1 MRPDHPRSTLTPT
14 IPCLPAAR
22 LLTLPAA
29 RRSPAPLSARTTCT
43 LDFTSAAAH
52 TPAPAAPALA
62 PAAPAHVLAL
72 GAATPAAATPAH
84 VLALG
89 AATPV
94 PALAAAPPAAERP
107 GPRSEPEIA
116 DPGLARLVPVVRVLA
131 APGSLLPARAWCS
144 LDMTGPSPA
153 PAPLAHGLTFPPAS
167 LLSAP
172 AARTPALSGR
182 TWCSLAVAA
191 PCPPP
196 ISATFQ
202 PATKASAAP
211 VSARGLAISPAPWL
225 LVPAGPAPELPART
239 SCSLDVVDPVAELLP
254 SDWGIKGVY
263 PVLVA
268 PVVASGRAG
277 LSARVSCEL
286 VPPPAPAEVAARVRL
301 LLPLA
306 ATAEPHAPVDARPPV
321 SVANGFAPP
330 VSMANG
336 SVANG
341 SVAEPVAAG
350 DVRREHENAGES
362 VAAGGPRE
370 STAEPVPGLRDRG
383 RNGGRGQWR
392 RFGGRA
398 KELAGVVVAV
408 LVALVM
414 GGCGVGGE
422 QPGSTSAAASTDPAG
437 KDALVGAVKA
447 LQGTTYGYTMKIDNG
462 TVTGVVD
469 PTGKRQARLDSVA
482 SGVKF
487 SLEGIVLG
495 GGERYFRT
503 SIPAAGVSSKKWYRF
518 DRTKVTRTEIIGL
531 FETKDPTS
539 SQDFVARVARARLED
554 GGKITGT
561 YDLTRG
567 GDLGLAD
574 QAGLTALGERAKAV
588 PFVVT
593 LDAQGRL
600 ASVRVTVPAYA
611 GAAERTL
618 TVDYRDQGK
627 PAQVTVPKAAEV
639 APANAAVYNLLN
651 N

>member
-1 MRPDHPRSTLTPT
+1 MSTRGL
-14 IPCLPAAR
+14 AM
-22 LLTLPAA
+22 
-29 RRSPAPLSARTTCT
+29 SSAPVL
-43 LDFTSAAAH
+43 
-52 TPAPAAPALA
+52 LA
-62 PAAPAHVLAL
+62 PA
-72 GAATPAAATPAH
+72 
-84 VLALG
+84 
-89 AATPV
+89 
-94 PALAAAPPAAERP
+94 
-107 GPRSEPEIA
+107 GPTS
-116 DPGLARLVPVVRVLA
+116 
-131 APGSLLPARAWCS
+131 
-144 LDMTGPSPA
+144 
-153 PAPLAHGLTFPPAS
+153 
-167 LLSAP
+167 
-172 AARTPALSGR
+172 
-182 TWCSLAVAA
+182 
-191 PCPPP
+191 
-196 ISATFQ
+196 
-202 PATKASAAP
+202 
-211 VSARGLAISPAPWL
+211 
-225 LVPAGPAPELPART
+225 ELPGRT
-239 SCSLDVVDPVAELLP
+239 SCSLGVLDTDAGRPS
-254 SDWGIKGVY
+254 SDWGVKGAY
-263 PVLVA
+263 AVLVA
-268 PVVASGRAG
+268 PAVASGPAG
-277 LSARVSCEL
+277 LSARASCEL
-286 VPPPAPAEVAARVRL
+286 VAPPAPADVAAQVRL

-306 ATAEPHAPVDARPPV
+306 VTVEPDASVDPRTPA
-321 SVANGFAPP
+321 SVAP
-330 VSMANG
+330 G
-336 SVANG
+336 SA
-341 SVAEPVAAG
+341 AEPVAAG
-350 DVRREHENAGES
+350 AVRGECETADGPTAGAVRGEYQS
-362 VAAGGPRE
+362 AGGPDAAGGARRE
-370 STAEPVPGLRDRG
+370 RQNAAEPASGLRDRG

-392 RFGGRA
+392 RLGGRA

-408 LVALVM
+408 LVALVV
-414 GGCGVGGE
+414 GGCGAGGE

-437 KDALVGAVKA
+437 KDALVVAVKA

-503 SIPAAGVSSKKWYRF
+503 SIPAAGVSAKKWYRF

-539 SQDFVARVARARLED
+539 SQDFVSRVAQARLEA

-574 QAGLTALGERAKAV
+574 QAGLAALGDRAKAV

-600 ASVRVTVPAYA
+600 ASVLVTVPAYA

-627 PAQVTVPKAAEV
+627 PAQVTAPKAAEV

>member
-1 MRPDHPRSTLTPT
+1 M
-14 IPCLPAAR
+14 
-22 LLTLPAA
+22 
-29 RRSPAPLSARTTCT
+29 
-43 LDFTSAAAH
+43 
-52 TPAPAAPALA
+52 
-62 PAAPAHVLAL
+62 
-72 GAATPAAATPAH
+72 
-84 VLALG
+84 
-89 AATPV
+89 
-94 PALAAAPPAAERP
+94 
-107 GPRSEPEIA
+107 
-116 DPGLARLVPVVRVLA
+116 
-131 APGSLLPARAWCS
+131 
-144 LDMTGPSPA
+144 
-153 PAPLAHGLTFPPAS
+153 
-167 LLSAP
+167 
-172 AARTPALSGR
+172 
-182 TWCSLAVAA
+182 
-191 PCPPP
+191 
-196 ISATFQ
+196 
-202 PATKASAAP
+202 
-211 VSARGLAISPAPWL
+211 SARGLAISPAPWL
-225 LVPAGPAPELPART
+225 LVPVGPAPELPART

-268 PVVASGRAG
+268 PAIVSGRPG
-277 LSARVSCEL
+277 LSARASCEL
-286 VPPPAPAEVAARVRL
+286 VPPPAPAEAAARVRL

-306 ATAEPHAPVDARPPV
+306 ANVEPHAPVDAQPPV
-321 SVANGFAPP
+321 SVAP
-330 VSMANG
+330 VS
-336 SVANG
+336 VAHRAA
-341 SVAEPVAAG
+341 AEPVAAG
-350 DVRREHENAGES
+350 DVRREHENAGEP
-362 VAAGGPRE
+362 VAAGGVRRERE
-370 STAEPVPGLRDRG
+370 SAAEPVPGLRDRG

-574 QAGLTALGERAKAV
+574 QAGLTALGDRAKAV

>member
-1 MRPDHPRSTLTPT
+1 M
-14 IPCLPAAR
+14 
-22 LLTLPAA
+22 
-29 RRSPAPLSARTTCT
+29 
-43 LDFTSAAAH
+43 
-52 TPAPAAPALA
+52 
-62 PAAPAHVLAL
+62 
-72 GAATPAAATPAH
+72 AT
-84 VLALG
+84 
-89 AATPV
+89 
-94 PALAAAPPAAERP
+94 
-107 GPRSEPEIA
+107 
-116 DPGLARLVPVVRVLA
+116 
-131 APGSLLPARAWCS
+131 
-144 LDMTGPSPA
+144 
-153 PAPLAHGLTFPPAS
+153 
-167 LLSAP
+167 
-172 AARTPALSGR
+172 
-182 TWCSLAVAA
+182 
-191 PCPPP
+191 
-196 ISATFQ
+196 
-202 PATKASAAP
+202 
-211 VSARGLAISPAPWL
+211 RGLATSSAPSL
-225 LVPAGPAPELPART
+225 LGAGSLRTSTTVPAGPPSALLART
-239 SCSLDVVDPVAELLP
+239 SCSLDVLHTDAGLPP
-254 SDWGIKGVY
+254 SDWGVKGVHA
-263 PVLVA
+263 VLVA
-268 PVVASGRAG
+268 PAVASGRAG
-277 LSARVSCEL
+277 LSARASCEL
-286 VPPPAPAEVAARVRL
+286 VPPPAPAEVAAQVRL

-306 ATAEPHAPVDARPPV
+306 VTVEPRASVDAPPPA
-321 SVANGFAPP
+321 SV
-330 VSMANG
+330 VLG
-336 SVANG
+336 SA
-341 SVAEPVAAG
+341 AEPVAAG
-350 DVRREHENAGES
+350 AARGEGGSAGGP
-362 VAAGGPRE
+362 VAAGAVRGEGESAGEPVAAGSAGRE
-370 STAEPVPGLRDRG
+370 RQSAAEPASGLRDRG
-383 RNGGRGQWR
+383 RNDGRGQWR

-408 LVALVM
+408 LVALVV
-414 GGCGVGGE
+414 GGCGGGAQ

-503 SIPAAGVSSKKWYRF
+503 SIPAAGVSAKKWYRF

-539 SQDFVARVARARLED
+539 SQDFVSRVAQARLEA

-574 QAGLTALGERAKAV
+574 QAGLAALGDRAKAV

-600 ASVRVTVPAYA
+600 ASVLVTVPAYA